1 MSRKTSRKTDP
12 AAVGGSPAVVPPVK
26 VADLVAA
33 MKGDLTVRLGGRGLQ
48 RTIRDEKVQRVTLPP
63 DRVEE
68 RWRGRVL
75 LLWHRELDRL
85 RGYPAV
91 SVQRTSHEICA
102 PDAAVL
108 IVPLE
113 AELPRS
119 LVQTARRRAFPILSA
134 RGSMA
139 TARSSVKSWL
149 EGRLGMETTVHGVL
163 MEVSGV
169 GVLILGPSGIGK
181 SESALDL
188 VTRGHRLIADDL
200 VVIRRLEDGSLMGRG
215 VDMSG
220 SHMEIRGLGIIN
232 IRDLFGV
239 ASVLESKPLE
249 LVVDLIEWSSLEGVD
264 RLGLEEQHYDLLGV
278 RFPYLRIPVY
288 HGRNMA
294 AILEVAARNHL
305 LKKKGCFA
313 ARDFD
318 HALSRRLASGR
329 KGC

>member
-1 MSRKTSRKTDP
+1 M
-12 AAVGGSPAVVPPVK
+12 K
-26 VADLVAA
+26 VADLAAA
-33 MKGDLTVRLGGRGLQ
+33 MKGDLTVRLGGRGLR
-48 RTIRDEKVQRVTLPP
+48 RTIRDGKVQRVILPP
-63 DRVEE
+63 VSVDE

-75 LLWHRELDRL
+75 LLWHRELERL
-85 RGYPAV
+85 RRRPAV
-91 SVQRTSHEICA
+91 SVQQMIHEICT

-119 LVQTARRRAFPILSA
+119 LVQAARRRAFPILGA

-139 TARSSVKSWL
+139 AVRGSLKSWL
-149 EGRLGMETTVHGVL
+149 EGRLGAETTVHGVL

-200 VVIRRLEDGSLMGRG
+200 VVVRRLGDGSLLGSGM
-215 VDMSG
+215 DKSG

-232 IRDLFGV
+232 IQDLFGV
-239 ASVLESKPLE
+239 AAVLESKTLE
-249 LVVDLIEWSSLEGVD
+249 LVVDLIEWKTLEGVD
-264 RLGLEEQHYDLLGV
+264 RLGLEEQRYDLLGV

-305 LKKKGCFA
+305 LKKKGRFT

-318 HALSRRLASGR
+318 RALSHRLASESKGR
-329 KGC
+329 